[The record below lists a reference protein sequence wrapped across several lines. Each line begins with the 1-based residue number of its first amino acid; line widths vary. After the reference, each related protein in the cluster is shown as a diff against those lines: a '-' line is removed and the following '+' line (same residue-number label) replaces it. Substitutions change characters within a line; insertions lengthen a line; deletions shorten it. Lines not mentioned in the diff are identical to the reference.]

1 MARPTALAE
10 ASSLGLRQLLFRH
23 ALLSAC
29 IVPIYLLLCRPDVIF
44 LTRLGLV
51 AWYPATGLILA
62 LMLGINPW
70 YVFLVCVS
78 DTLAGAIFY
87 HQQFASVSAISSSM
101 G

>member
-1 MARPTALAE
+1 MPVPSSHLQDDGPDPLSSTGFLAAAASAVWKEESTARPTALAE
-10 ASSLGLRQLLFRH
+10 ASSLGPRQLLFRH

-62 LMLGINPW
+62 LML
-70 YVFLVCVS
+70 
-78 DTLAGAIFY
+78 
-87 HQQFASVSAISSSM
+87 
-101 G
+101 